1 MEVARSEPR
10 TPRPS
15 ASVMLRRGDEIL
27 VCHRVSTV
35 PAFPD
40 YWAFPGGGVSRVDQA
55 ALASNPAWFPERD
68 EDERAALVALFR
80 EMVEEVGLTT
90 GSDGIEVVDEN
101 LRARI
106 LEDKGYWSKAADS
119 GDILV
124 NGNGFTVISE
134 RTTPPLAPLR
144 FRNHFF
150 TMECDV
156 EPILIEGENAEFD
169 DFRWATPQQLLD
181 EWHRH
186 EIRLPPPLVMILREL
201 VTDAIENSIDQMS
214 ISPSKD
220 NDRIEFAP
228 GVECLPL
235 PTATLPPATHTN
247 CYILGVP
254 GGERIIID
262 PAAKNDEG
270 LALLQEKVDQ
280 IMADGSTIIATIFT
294 HRHADHIGDLSA
306 ISNIYQA
313 PIWASSETLETI
325 SPCDS
330 DRVLKEGDM
339 VKVDEVSW
347 SIIETPGHCPGQL
360 CLVSQAGII
369 SADNVVQVGTILV
382 PSGEGDM
389 TAYIE
394 GLYRLRDYNANL
406 LFPGH
411 GPVVTNPNKQISH
424 YIEHREKRHE
434 AVFTAWQNGL
444 REIEELSHAAYADTP
459 DAHPMLKIDQ
469 TMSHLDALRKE
480 GRI

>member
-1 MEVARSEPR
+1 
-10 TPRPS
+10 
-15 ASVMLRRGDEIL
+15 MLRRGEEIL

-68 EDERAALVALFR
+68 EDERAALVALLR

-101 LRARI
+101 LRSRI
-106 LEDKGYWSKAADS
+106 LEDKRYWSKAVDS
-119 GDILV
+119 GEILV
-124 NGNGFTVISE
+124 NGNGFTVISQ

-156 EPILIEGENAEFD
+156 EPILIEGDNAEFD

-201 VTDAIENSIDQMS
+201 VNDTIENSIDQMS
-214 ISPSKD
+214 MSPSKD
-220 NDRIEFAP
+220 NVRIEFAP

-394 GLYRLRDYNANL
+394 GLYRLRDYNSNL

-434 AVFTAWQNGL
+434 AVFTAWQNGM

>member
-1 MEVARSEPR
+1 
-10 TPRPS
+10 
-15 ASVMLRRGDEIL
+15 MLRRGEEIL
-27 VCHRVSTV
+27 VCHRVSAV

-68 EDERAALVALFR
+68 EDERAALVALLR

-101 LRARI
+101 LRSRI
-106 LEDKGYWSKAADS
+106 LEDKRYWSKAADS
-119 GDILV
+119 GEILV

-156 EPILIEGENAEFD
+156 EPIPIEGKNAEFD

-201 VTDAIENSIDQMS
+201 VTDTIENSINQMS
-214 ISPSKD
+214 MSPSRD
-220 NDRIEFAP
+220 NVRIEFAP

-262 PAAKNDEG
+262 PAAKNAEG

-325 SPCDS
+325 SPCES
-330 DRVLKEGDM
+330 DRVLKEGDT